1 MPVYDY
7 TALDAKG
14 KKASGIINAESGSAA
29 RQELRTSKI
38 FPISIEEVQDMAG
51 KQDQQVLSVGR
62 IFNRVRPSEIA
73 MMTRQLATLV
83 GAGLPLVSAINTVIP
98 QTGSGVFKKM
108 LSQIKEAIVE
118 GKSFSDA
125 LSAYPEIFPPLYTN
139 MIQAGETSGTLE
151 IVLDRLAEIAERQ
164 QALNSRI
171 KAAMAYP
178 IFMTVLGTA
187 ILFALLTY
195 IVPSI
200 TAVFLDMNQVL
211 PLPTRILIAT
221 SDFLKASWWM
231 LTLAGVAAIFAIRKM
246 INTPRGRI
254 LADRTILHLPGIGL
268 LVKKMAVIRVT
279 RTLGS
284 LLENGVPMLP
294 ALEIVKNVAGNI
306 LIAKAIDD
314 ASDKVEKGQG
324 LSVSLEESHIFP
336 DLPIQMIQVGEQ
348 SSQLEPMLNKVAEV
362 FENEVESTIMSLTAL
377 LQPIMLLIM
386 GTVVL
391 FIILSILLPIFEMNQ
406 LVF

>member
-51 KQDQQVLSVGR
+51 KQDRQVLSVGR
-62 IFNRVRPSEIA
+62 IFNRIRPSEIA

-164 QALNSRI
+164 QALNSRV

-336 DLPIQMIQVGEQ
+336 DLPIQMILVGEQ

>member
-51 KQDQQVLSVGR
+51 KQDRQVLSVGR
-62 IFNRVRPSEIA
+62 IFNRIRPSEIA

-125 LSAYPEIFPPLYTN
+125 LSAYPEIFPSLYTN

-164 QALNSRI
+164 QALNSRV

-336 DLPIQMIQVGEQ
+336 DLPIQMILVGEQ

-362 FENEVESTIMSLTAL
+362 FENEVESTIMSLTSL

>member
-200 TAVFLDMNQVL
+200 TAVFQDMNQVL

-336 DLPIQMIQVGEQ
+336 DLPIQMILVGEQ

-362 FENEVESTIMSLTAL
+362 FENEVESTIMSLTSL

>member
-7 TALDAKG
+7 TALDARG
-14 KKASGIINAESGSAA
+14 KKTSGIIDAESGSTA
-29 RQELRTSKI
+29 RQKLRVSKI
-38 FPISIEEVQDMAG
+38 YPISIEEVQDIAG
-51 KQDQQVLSVGR
+51 KNDQPVLSVGR
-62 IFNRVRPSEIA
+62 IFNRVKPSEIA

-83 GAGLPLVSAINTVIP
+83 GAGLPLVSAIDTVVL
-98 QTGSGVFKKM
+98 QTGSGVFKKI

-118 GKSFSDA
+118 GKSFFEA
-125 LSAYPEIFPPLYTN
+125 LSIYPGIFPSLYTN
-139 MIQAGETSGTLE
+139 MVQAGESSGTLE
-151 IVLDRLAEIAERQ
+151 IVLDRLADIAEKQ
-164 QALNSRI
+164 QALNNRI
-171 KAAMAYP
+171 KAALAYP
-178 IFMTVLGTA
+178 IFMTVLGAA

-200 TAVFLDMNQVL
+200 TSIFLDMNQVL
-211 PLPTRILIAT
+211 PLPTRILIRI
-221 SDFLKASWWM
+221 SDFLKDSWW
-231 LTLAGVAAIFAIRKM
+231 LLILGGAVAIFALRKM
-246 INTPRGRI
+246 IQSPRGRT
-254 LADRTILHLPGIGL
+254 LADRTILRLPGIGM
-268 LVKKMAVIRVT
+268 LVKKIAVIRVT

-284 LLENGVPMLP
+284 LLENGVSMLP
-294 ALEIVKNVAGNI
+294 ALEIVKNVAGNT
-306 LIAKAIDD
+306 LIANAIEE

-348 SSQLEPMLNKVAEV
+348 SGQLEPMLNKVAEV
-362 FENEVESTIMSLTAL
+362 FENEVEAVIMSLTSL

-386 GTVVL
+386 GSVVL

>member
-164 QALNSRI
+164 QALNSRV

-336 DLPIQMIQVGEQ
+336 DLPIQMILVGEQ

-362 FENEVESTIMSLTAL
+362 FENEVESTIMSLTSL